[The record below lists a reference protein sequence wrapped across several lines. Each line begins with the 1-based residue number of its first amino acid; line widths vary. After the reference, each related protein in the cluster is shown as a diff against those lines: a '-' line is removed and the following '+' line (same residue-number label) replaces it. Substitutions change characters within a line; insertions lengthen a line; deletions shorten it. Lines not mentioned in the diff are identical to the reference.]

1 MKARILSLT
10 TAIFSLSLIFAAC
23 QKERITATDYYT
35 ETTLHSDDQSRFSTE
50 IDGVAND
57 ANAVLETTAGFANRN
72 GSTQSVICD
81 ATVSVDTLSSI
92 RTITIT
98 YNGSNCP
105 GNRTR
110 TGVIVISMAQGVRW
124 KNAGATL
131 NVSFQNFKVTRLGDN
146 KSITINGTQTYTNVS
161 GGLLINLPTLNTNT
175 ITHTIT
181 SSNMLVTFD
190 NGQQRNWQ
198 VARQRVF
205 SFNNGIVI
213 TTTGTH
219 TEGTT
224 TGVAE
229 WGFNRFGNPF
239 KTSITQPLI
248 IRQDCNFRL
257 VSGKVAHATNL
268 FNAAVIFGLD
278 AAGAVTTCP
287 GTGTYYLKIAWT
299 GPSGIA
305 RIVIL
310 PY

>member
-1 MKARILSLT
+1 MKSRILSLP
-10 TAIFSLSLIFAAC
+10 TAIFSLSLLFTSC
-23 QKERITATDYYT
+23 QKEKITATDYYT

-57 ANAVLETTAGFANRN
+57 ANAALEITTGFAGRN
-72 GSTQSVICD
+72 GDIQSSICD
-81 ATVSVDTLSSI
+81 ATIAVDTLSSP

-98 YNGSNCP
+98 YNGSNCL

-110 TGVIVISMAQGVRW
+110 NGVILISMAQGVRW
-124 KNAGATL
+124 KNAGAIL
-131 NVSFQNFKVTRLGDN
+131 NVSFQNFKVTRLSDN
-146 KSITINGTQTYTNVS
+146 KSITLNGTQTYTNVS
-161 GGLLINLPTLNTNT
+161 GGLLINLVTLTT

-181 SSNMLVTFD
+181 SSNMSITFD

-213 TTTGTH
+213 TTTGTQ

-229 WGFNRFGNPF
+229 WGTNRFGNPF
-239 KTSITQPLI
+239 KTSVTQPLI
-248 IRQDCNFRL
+248 IRQDCNFRM

-268 FNAAVIFGLD
+268 FNATVTFGLD

-287 GTGTYYLKIAWT
+287 GTGTYYLKIGWT
-299 GPSGIA
+299 GPSGLA